1 MQMIRLSRHGVYM
14 LKEETV
20 QTFRDYGI
28 FLRRAAQLSFRG
40 GPLFLTWMTFLTILS
55 LIGLRTYFNQ
65 LAGGLATTAMTDQ
78 VSWGIY
84 IANFTFLVG
93 MAAAAVMLVIP
104 AYIYRNEEMHNV
116 VIFGELLSIA
126 AIIMCL
132 LFVAVDIG
140 RPDRF
145 WHMVPVIGL
154 FNFPI
159 SMLSWDVVALNGY
172 LLLNVHICGYLL
184 YMQYLGKKPNKW
196 LYMPFVLL
204 SILWAV
210 SIHTVTAFLYVGLVG
225 RPFWNA
231 AIVAPRFLGSAF
243 TAGPGFMIIAF
254 QIIRRVSDY
263 HIGDRALHILR
274 QIVTVSLLINLFL
287 LGCEIYKEF
296 YSASLH
302 ASNTQYLLFGLH
314 GFNKMVPWFW
324 SAMVMEFFAAIILIT
339 PALAKN
345 INWLNAACVMAII
358 GIWIEKGMG
367 LIIPGF
373 LPSPLGE
380 IIEYFPNW
388 NESFISIGIWAMGAL
403 LFSWMLHLALP
414 IISGEFHRKTDDESI
429 N

>member
-1 MQMIRLSRHGVYM
+1 M
-14 LKEETV
+14 KEETEKIIL
-20 QTFRDYGI
+20 DYAV
-28 FLRRAAQLSFRG
+28 FLSRAVRLSFKG
-40 GPLFLTWMTFLTILS
+40 GPLFLTWMTFLTFLS
-55 LIGLRTYFNQ
+55 LIGLRAYFSQ
-65 LAGGLATTAMTDQ
+65 LAGGLATTGMTDQ

-104 AYIYRNEEMHNV
+104 AYIYKNPEMHNV
-116 VIFGELLSIA
+116 VIFGELLSVA

-132 LFVAVDIG
+132 LFVMVDIG

-145 WHMVPVIGL
+145 WHMIPLIGL

-184 YMQYLGKKPNKW
+184 YMKYMGQEPNKW

-254 QIIRRVSDY
+254 QIIRAVSDY

-287 LGCEIYKEF
+287 LGCEVFKEF

-302 ASNTQYLLFGLH
+302 ASNTKYLLFGLH
-314 GFNKMVPWFW
+314 GHNILVPWFW
-324 SAMVMEFFAAIILIT
+324 AAMCMELLAAAILII
-339 PALAKN
+339 PGMAKN
-345 INWLNAACVMAII
+345 ISWLNTACIMAII
-358 GIWIEKGMG
+358 GIWIEKGPG

-380 IIEYFPNW
+380 ILEYFPTW
-388 NESFISIGIWAMGAL
+388 NESFICIGIWAFGAL

-414 IISGEFHRKTDDESI
+414 IISGKFHHEPDEAAAS
-429 N
+429 